1 MLSRCAGTRHL
12 DGAPD
17 AIPARHTKTA
27 SRPPRLS
34 GNLAGQLVDIST
46 LIQTCAPGEREEEW
60 MAGRRT
66 RPWGPLKGT
75 SPQEYQAAA
84 LVRTWMDA
92 ADLTVTALHSA
103 MADGSVGKG
112 PVPSRATVA
121 DRLAGLNLTGEFVD
135 AVAAVCFSAADAP
148 ARARQARQILN
159 GGGQFRPEG
168 VGTAPGAPTPMAL
181 PQPTPPVH
189 GVRRNPGR
197 GLRPDNVA
205 DLHRILSA
213 MTRELTALRAERD
226 ALVERYETLLR
237 ALSASEAVG
246 KKLTEPHEPPDGKA
260 HESPAPKAIPMTL
273 PAEDVPPVAG
283 CDGTEAERPAGSSPC
298 PEPIAGEGGGSAHR
312 GPANTAGM
320 PLAPGVQPTRNDAQA
335 HPGSAPVATLV
346 PSDVRGE
353 QAVRLPLDFQAF
365 FLMNAEAY
373 TKYARLH
380 LREELAQEAVHGTF
394 LTILNEWEVFLGRS
408 EPAAWAWKVLRRSV
422 AERAGIVSRDHVVAQ
437 AMRGARATL
446 DGMTSDLGLFSA
458 IAELPERQ
466 FDVIVLRYVLGC
478 GTGQISELL
487 GVGPTTVRYYE
498 RLARGR
504 LARRLGL
511 RTSDDQLSW

>member
-1 MLSRCAGTRHL
+1 
-12 DGAPD
+12 
-17 AIPARHTKTA
+17 
-27 SRPPRLS
+27 
-34 GNLAGQLVDIST
+34 
-46 LIQTCAPGEREEEW
+46 

-75 SPQEYQAAA
+75 SPQENQAAA
-84 LVRTWMDA
+84 LVRTWMDE

-103 MADGSVGKG
+103 MTDGSVGKG

-159 GGGQFRPEG
+159 GGGRFRPDG
-168 VGTAPGAPTPMAL
+168 VGTAPAAPTPMAL
-181 PQPTPPVH
+181 PQSTPPVH
-189 GVRRNPGR
+189 GARRNPGR
-197 GLRPDNVA
+197 GLGPDNVA
-205 DLHRILSA
+205 KLHRTLSA
-213 MTRELTALRAERD
+213 MTKELTALRAERD
-226 ALVERYETLLR
+226 ALDERCETLLR
-237 ALSASEAVG
+237 ALSASEALV
-246 KKLTEPHEPPDGKA
+246 KKLTERHEPPDGTA
-260 HESPAPKAIPMTL
+260 HESPAPKAIHITL
-273 PAEDVPPVAG
+273 PAEDVRPVAR
-283 CDGTEAERPAGSSPC
+283 CDATETGRPVGSSPR
-298 PEPIAGEGGGSAHR
+298 PEPIAGKGRGSEHR
-312 GPANTAGM
+312 GPPSPGGM
-320 PLAPGVQPTRNDAQA
+320 PLTPGVQPARSDAQA

-346 PSDVRGE
+346 PSDVRSE
-353 QAVRLPLDFQAF
+353 QAVGLPLDFQAF
-365 FLMNAEAY
+365 FMMNREAY

-394 LTILNEWEVFLGRS
+394 LTILSEWEVFLGHS
-408 EPAAWAWKVLRRSV
+408 EPAAWAWKLLRRSV
-422 AERAGIVSRDHVVAQ
+422 AERAGIISRNHVVAR
-437 AMRGARATL
+437 AMRDARATL

-478 GTGQISELL
+478 GTEQISDLL
-487 GVGPTTVRYYE
+487 GVSPATVRSHD
-498 RLARGR
+498 RLARRR